1 MAVIYLDRMEKKYS
15 NWGNIYMAKAIAL
28 YALNAPSE
36 MEKALEIA
44 CRLEKNRACDDLRHL
59 KKVHNL
65 DLVP

>member
-1 MAVIYLDRMEKKYS
+1 
-15 NWGNIYMAKAIAL
+15 MAKAIAL

-44 CRLEKNRACDDLRHL
+44 CRLEKNRACDDLRRL

-65 DLVP
+65 DLAP